1 MARKATYILLAVLC
15 VATGLLAPRLLV
27 QVPAQTRSQDVELF
41 GEKQVHSNH
50 IRLGADSGARV
61 EWKSEDVAGA
71 NSVLISFAVEFEHLN
86 KIALMAQ
93 TSSGPVDLLQN
104 GDHYDTLTKRDG
116 ALEVGFVG
124 GTAFVTRGAF
134 PVTQFPTDVNNVE
147 SLTLQTE
154 NSTLRLY
161 AVSAVR
167 LDPKTEYSFDSRPL
181 AYLEI
186 ASRKAGGRLS
196 AIFIAVIALALIV
209 EQLFAHLLLRLE
221 PRKTTTSQIVTLA
234 VVAGWLGLCAVS
246 ATATRLADFGVLMFI
261 YGRVRYLVTASAAAD
276 PAAPHPIGRWVGIP
290 VAALGAL
297 GVYRVLARAMDGGPA
312 VIAMGVTAGV
322 FASFFLLDAAAS
334 ARQGRWGRA
343 IAALGWSAIPAA
355 LTNLNVAYTPLAVLA
370 LGWPAWCVRRDWRW
384 SGPVMLATGLLA
396 LASVEVAVRA
406 AVPPEEA
413 LPGQITEDYAE
424 EKTLFYVPRDFFEYT
439 PLYMSS
445 ERMQVSAINL
455 RSGPATF
462 EKPEGTFRILVL
474 GGSNVWGDGLESN
487 DETFSAQMEKILNE
501 RYDHPRFEVL
511 NGGVKGYI
519 GFQIMLLYTL
529 YAYRFD
535 PDLVI
540 LYMNRND
547 FTTQRGVG
555 RLRSFL
561 EKEERLPISRET
573 QLLLRKS
580 RAYNLMSRQVAQWR
594 ESSWLLG
601 RMEDKL
607 LVDVNPPE
615 DVQEN
620 MRTIV
625 EKAKSQGAKVAIV
638 SEFTAEEEQETRFF
652 QVRKRTRELADEQHV
667 PYFDAWTYMRSN
679 YETWDVAFR
688 HDPVHTT
695 AYGHSELAKRLVKFL
710 DDEKLLPALEKSP

>member
-1 MARKATYILLAVLC
+1 MTRKAIYILLAVLC
-15 VATGLLAPRLLV
+15 VATGLLAAHLLV
-27 QVPAQTRSQDVELF
+27 KLSPETHADRVELV
-41 GEKQVHSNH
+41 GKTRTDSDN
-50 IRLGADSGARV
+50 IRLGRDSAVRV
-61 EWKSEDVAGA
+61 EWKPEDIAGA
-71 NSVLISFAVEFEHLN
+71 NSVLISFAVEFENLQ
-86 KIALMAQ
+86 KIALTAQ
-93 TSSGPVDLLQN
+93 TSSGPVDLLQG

-124 GTAFVTRGAF
+124 GIAYVTRGAF
-134 PVTQFPTDVNNVE
+134 PVVEFPIDVNDVR
-147 SLTLQTE
+147 SLALQTE
-154 NSTLRLY
+154 QSTLRLY
-161 AVSAVR
+161 AVSAAR
-167 LDPKTEYSFDSRPL
+167 LDRKNEYSFDSTPV

-186 ASRKAGGRLS
+186 KPQAAGWRQSTLFV
-196 AIFIAVIALALIV
+196 ALVALALLAESI
-209 EQLFAHLLLRLE
+209 LAHWLLRLE
-221 PRKTTTSQIVTLA
+221 FHRTMRSQVLTLA
-234 VVAGWLGLCAVS
+234 VVAAWLGLCTVS
-246 ATATRLADFGVLMFI
+246 ATATRLADFGMLLFL
-261 YGRVRYLVTASAAAD
+261 YGRLRYLVTASHAAD
-276 PAAPHPIGRWVGIP
+276 PSTPHPFGRWIGIP
-290 VAALGAL
+290 FAALGVFGFVRLTAGAL
-297 GVYRVLARAMDGGPA
+297 GEGSTAVAVAVAGGLF
-312 VIAMGVTAGV
+312 VSYFV
-322 FASFFLLDAAAS
+322 LDAVAS
-334 ARQGRWGRA
+334 DRQGRWGRA
-343 IAALGWSAIPAA
+343 AAVLGWSAIPAA
-355 LTNLNVAYTPLAVLA
+355 LVNLNFALAPLAILA
-370 LGWPAWCVRRDWRW
+370 LGWPAWCVRRGWRW
-384 SGPVMLATGLLA
+384 SGPVMLATALLA
-396 LASVEVAVRA
+396 LVSVEMTVRA
-406 AVPPEEA
+406 AVPAEKA
-413 LPGQITEDYAE
+413 LPGQITEDYDE
-424 EKTLFYVPRDFFEYT
+424 EETLFYVPRDFFEYT